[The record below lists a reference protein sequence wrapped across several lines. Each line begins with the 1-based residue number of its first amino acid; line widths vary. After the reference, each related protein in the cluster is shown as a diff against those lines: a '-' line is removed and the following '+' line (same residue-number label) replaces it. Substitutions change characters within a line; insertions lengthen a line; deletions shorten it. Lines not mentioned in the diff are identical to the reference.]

1 MSFAK
6 PLALLSA
13 LFASSAIAACGG
25 SPDAPSIKM
34 NPASV
39 TSTPA
44 GDISVFPDKVFV
56 GVDETGKAF
65 SAAPVGLTGGSGTV
79 TWTSSNAGIASA
91 SGNAKAGAIAVKKPG
106 TTAVTVKD
114 GTKTATVSVT
124 VITYKSADKTAG
136 AAEFAAAK
144 CADCHGASGPDIT
157 PSGVGKHDDDEI
169 LAAVTQ
175 GMNPEGGM
183 LEGAHMYT
191 ATPAIVAYLR
201 STAPRTDT
209 PIKDD

>member
-13 LFASSAIAACGG
+13 LLASSAIAACGG
-25 SPDAPSIKM
+25 SPDAPSTTTK
-34 NPASV
+34 PASV

-56 GVDETGKAF
+56 GVDETGKAL
-65 SAAPVGLTGGSGTV
+65 SAAPVGLTGGAGTV
-79 TWTSSNAGIASA
+79 SWISSNTGIATA
-91 SGNAKAGAIAVKKPG
+91 SGNAKAGTIAAKKPG
-106 TTAVTVKD
+106 TSTVTVKD
-114 GTKTATVSVT
+114 GTKTATVLVT
-124 VITYKSADKTAG
+124 VIAYTSADKTAG

-157 PSGVGKHDDDEI
+157 PSGVGKHSDEEI
-169 LAAVTQ
+169 LAAVTA
-175 GMNPEGGM
+175 GMNPEGGD
-183 LEGAHMYT
+183 LEGGHKYT

-201 STAPRTDT
+201 SIAARTDT

>member
-6 PLALLSA
+6 PLALFSL
-13 LFASSAIAACGG
+13 LLASSAIAACGS
-25 SPDAPSIKM
+25 SPDAPSISTK
-34 NPASV
+34 PASV

-56 GVDETGKAF
+56 GVDETGKAL
-65 SAAPVGLTGGSGTV
+65 SPAPVGLTGGSGTV
-79 TWTSSNAGIASA
+79 TWTSSNASVATA
-91 SGNAKAGAIAVKKPG
+91 SGNAKSGAIAAKKSG

-114 GTKTATVSVT
+114 GTKTATVTVT

-144 CADCHGASGPDIT
+144 CDGCHSASGPDIT
-157 PSGVGKHDDDEI
+157 PSGVGKHSDDEI

-183 LEGAHMYT
+183 LEGGHTYT
-191 ATPAIVAYLR
+191 TTPAIVAYLR
-201 STAPRTDT
+201 SIAARTDT